1 MENPRLINEGDVRKV
16 IEESTYT
23 TTLKDLEKRGK
34 SKVRVVKARQIYRL
48 IAEAV
53 NRVIT
58 ESSLEVAEDERERLV
73 EESKRQ
79 LDRILKE
86 HGKEEEDF
94 REQQRRIEKHLR
106 RELEAT
112 LERVAE
118 LRAENEQLRAGTGE
132 AAPAPAPA
140 VAPSFME
147 DMLAQMASLREGF
160 QTLQEMRNEP
170 APAAPNDSVGAA
182 ELERV
187 MAERESR
194 FADQFQN
201 VFDQAIEK
209 FAEQVDQ
216 KMSAQDEKL
225 AAEHVEAA
233 EVVLDSLFTGSNDKT
248 LESNLAK
255 VNVKQDSQGG
265 IASNLERLRSM
276 SRKSKETT

>member
-1 MENPRLINEGDVRKV
+1 MENPRFIKEGDVRKV

-58 ESSLEVAEDERERLV
+58 ESSLEVAEEERERLV

-79 LDRILKE
+79 LDQILKE
-86 HGKEEEDF
+86 HGKEEDEF
-94 REQQRRIEKHLR
+94 RDSQRRIEKHLR
-106 RELEAT
+106 RELEST

-118 LRAENEQLRAGTGE
+118 LRQENEQLRAGSRE
-132 AAPAPAPA
+132 AAPAP
-140 VAPSFME
+140 VSPSFME
-147 DMLAQMASLREGF
+147 DMLAQMANLREGF

-170 APAAPNDSVGAA
+170 APAAPSDSVGAA

-233 EVVLDSLFTGSNDKT
+233 EVVLDSLFAGGSDAA

-265 IASNLERLRSM
+265 IAANLERLRSM
-276 SRKSKETT
+276 SRKTKETT